1 MLFVYAAV
9 KMPTSAKKLALP
21 AVEPGRNASGNQR
34 GGSRPIFFSFAA
46 SLLVFLLYRF
56 SFLYETP
63 RQLTPF
69 PQVTFTNTQS
79 LL

>member
-1 MLFVYAAV
+1 M
-9 KMPTSAKKLALP
+9 
-21 AVEPGRNASGNQR
+21 
-34 GGSRPIFFSFAA
+34 RPEISEQGAGQFSFPSVLLS

-56 SFLYETP
+56 FFLLYETS
-63 RQLTPF
+63 RQLTPL